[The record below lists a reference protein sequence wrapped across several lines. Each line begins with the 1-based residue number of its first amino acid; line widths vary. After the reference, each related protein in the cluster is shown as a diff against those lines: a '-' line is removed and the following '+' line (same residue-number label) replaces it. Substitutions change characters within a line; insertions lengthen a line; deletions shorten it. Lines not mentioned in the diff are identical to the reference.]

1 MLRTRRY
8 RRDRMLSLGEG
19 EAQVKRRFR
28 LTRSNDFKRVQH
40 SGKSYVHPLVVL
52 FVFAKHPCGMASEA
66 PGPALPALAG
76 RPGSRSPERSE
87 GEVEVVRV
95 GVAAG
100 RTVGNA
106 VRRNRAKRLVRAAM
120 QNLYPKIIP
129 GFDLVLI
136 ARQSLPSATLTQTQ
150 EALFKLLSRAGLL
163 W

>member
-1 MLRTRRY
+1 MLRTRRC
-8 RRDRMLSLGEG
+8 RRDRTLSQGEG

-28 LTRSNDFKRVQH
+28 LTRSNDFKRVRY
-40 SGKSYVHPLVVL
+40 SGKSYAHPLVVL
-52 FVFAKHPCGMASEA
+52 FVLACEA
-66 PGPALPALAG
+66 
-76 RPGSRSPERSE
+76 E
-87 GEVEVVRV
+87 GVRV
-95 GVAAG
+95 GLAAG

-106 VRRNRAKRLVRAAM
+106 VRRNRAKRLIRAAM

-150 EALFKLLSRAGLL
+150 EALFTLLSRAGLL

>member
-28 LTRSNDFKRVQH
+28 LTRSNDFKRVRR
-40 SGKSYVHPLVVL
+40 SGKSYAHPLVVL

-66 PGPALPALAG
+66 PGPAL
-76 RPGSRSPERSE
+76 SRSPERSE

>member
-1 MLRTRRY
+1 M
-8 RRDRMLSLGEG
+8 
-19 EAQVKRRFR
+19 KRRFR
-28 LTRSNDFKRVQH
+28 LTRSNDFKRVRR
-40 SGKSYVHPLVVL
+40 SGKSYAHPLVVL

-76 RPGSRSPERSE
+76 RPGS
-87 GEVEVVRV
+87 EVEVVRV

-150 EALFKLLSRAGLL
+150 EALFKLLERAGLL
-163 W
+163 SPIHDG